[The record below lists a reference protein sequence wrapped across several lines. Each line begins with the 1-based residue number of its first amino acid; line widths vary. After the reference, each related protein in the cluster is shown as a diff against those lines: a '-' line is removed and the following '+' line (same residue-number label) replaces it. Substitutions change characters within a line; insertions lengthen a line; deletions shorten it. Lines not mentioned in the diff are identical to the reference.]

1 MKRDT
6 KEYQQYSH
14 LKNNVLFIS
23 TGINNLTNKIMVK
36 KIKYYVVFVNRTI
49 KNELPKELIEM
60 LSKHGEFVGLNS
72 PNIELHVFD
81 NELEQIECA
90 LNIEGTGI
98 ETIDAVDKADFLA
111 QVDKLKEK
119 YPNEEEDHCFPD

>member
-36 KIKYYVVFVNRTI
+36 KVKYYGVFVKRTV
-49 KNELPKELIEM
+49 L
-60 LSKHGEFVGLNS
+60 VGLNS
-72 PNIELHVFD
+72 SKIEVHVFD

-90 LNIEGTGI
+90 LNVRGTVI
-98 ETIDAVDKADFLA
+98 ETIDAVDKADFLT
-111 QVDKLKEK
+111 QIDKLKEK
-119 YPNEEEDHCFPD
+119 YPDEEENHCFPD

>member
-1 MKRDT
+1 
-6 KEYQQYSH
+6 
-14 LKNNVLFIS
+14 
-23 TGINNLTNKIMVK
+23 MVK
-36 KIKYYVVFVNRTI
+36 KVKYYGVFVKRTI

-60 LSKHGEFVGLNS
+60 LSKHGEMIGLDS
-72 PNIELHVFD
+72 SKIEVHVFD

-90 LNIEGTGI
+90 LNVRGTVI

-119 YPNEEEDHCFPD
+119 YDDELLRQSSGCTATVPASESHCFPD

>member
-36 KIKYYVVFVNRTI
+36 NVKYYGVFVKRTV
-49 KNELPKELIEM
+49 KDELSKELVDM
-60 LSKHGEFVGLNS
+60 LSKHGEVMSLKKPVTRVF
-72 PNIELHVFD
+72 VFD

-90 LNIEGTGI
+90 LNVEGTVI
-98 ETIDAVDKADFLA
+98 ETIDAIDKTLFMS
-111 QVDKLKEK
+111 QVEQLKKK
-119 YPNEEEDHCFPD
+119 YPDK

>member
-23 TGINNLTNKIMVK
+23 TGINNLTNKIMAK
-36 KIKYYVVFVNRTI
+36 KVKYYGVFVKRTV
-49 KNELPKELIEM
+49 KDELSKELVDM
-60 LSKHGEFVGLNS
+60 LSKHGEVMSLKKPVTRVF
-72 PNIELHVFD
+72 VFD

-90 LNIEGTGI
+90 LNVEGTVI
-98 ETIDAVDKADFLA
+98 ETIDAIDKTLFMS
-111 QVDKLKEK
+111 QVEQLKKK
-119 YPNEEEDHCFPD
+119 YPDK